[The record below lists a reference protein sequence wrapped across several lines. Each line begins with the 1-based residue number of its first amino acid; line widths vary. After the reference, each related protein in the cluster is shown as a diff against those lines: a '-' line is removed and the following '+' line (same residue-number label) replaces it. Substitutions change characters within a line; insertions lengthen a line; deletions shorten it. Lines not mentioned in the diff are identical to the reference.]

1 MKPDYIE
8 IGKRLKEARAFC
20 GFKQQDVADAVNLSV
35 SYVKNTERGIKPSI
49 EYLFMVSYLCRVSI
63 EWLLTGIGSGP
74 GEQQQ
79 HPAPPDRRESSPQTQ
94 KIEAIF
100 DPDLKQMVDTLKGF
114 MESGDPD
121 LRGWAKI
128 QFKKAFGE
136 QTATV
141 EKKQHA

>member
-1 MKPDYIE
+1 MTI
-8 IGKRLKEARAFC
+8 
-20 GFKQQDVADAVNLSV
+20 
-35 SYVKNTERGIKPSI
+35 TERIRFIRTFYKLTQKEFAVIAEVSQGNISEMEKGTFKPSVDTVI
-49 EYLFMVSYLCRVSI
+49 SVCEYFSLSAD
-63 EWLLTGIGSGP
+63 WLLMGRGCGP
-74 GEQQQ
+74 GEQ
-79 HPAPPDRRESSPQTQ
+79 SSPAGSADQQ
-94 KIEAIF
+94 DNGNNKKIEAVF
-100 DPDLKQMVDTLKGF
+100 DPDLKLMIDTLKLL